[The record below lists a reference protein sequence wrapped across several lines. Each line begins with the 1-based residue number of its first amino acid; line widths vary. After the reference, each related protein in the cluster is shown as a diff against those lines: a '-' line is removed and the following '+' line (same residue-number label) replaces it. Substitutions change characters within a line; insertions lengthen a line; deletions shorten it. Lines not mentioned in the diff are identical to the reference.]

1 MRKLNQP
8 PKGELREIS
17 IVLNRADNAY
27 NVHICRTDCP
37 TRYYCRVKDDYWR
50 ISQWE
55 ADDIAE
61 LIIETSRYFGLFL
74 RQKTTEERLMEMGE
88 ISPIPPSSQL
98 PNLCDMCKD
107 SADCP
112 IKPATMTVAECHLC
126 NPKEECIL
134 NHNRHESTIQ

>member
-8 PKGELREIS
+8 PKGELHELS
-17 IVLNRADNAY
+17 IVLNLVDNTL
-27 NVHICRTDCP
+27 NVHITSTECP

-50 ISQWE
+50 ISQRE
-55 ADDIAE
+55 ADDTSK

-74 RQKTTEERLMEMGE
+74 RQQSTEETLMEMGE
-88 ISPIPPSSQL
+88 ISPVSPSPQL

-107 SADCP
+107 SAECP
-112 IKPATMTVAECHLC
+112 IKPASMTVAECHLI

-134 NHNRHESTIQ
+134 H